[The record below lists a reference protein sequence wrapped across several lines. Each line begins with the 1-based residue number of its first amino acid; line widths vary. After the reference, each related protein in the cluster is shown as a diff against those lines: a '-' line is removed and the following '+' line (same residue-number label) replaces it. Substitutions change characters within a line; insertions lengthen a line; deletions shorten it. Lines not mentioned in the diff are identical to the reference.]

1 MTVEKKLISKKKPF
15 YPISKKLENFLKHHD
30 RWINDVISYDDL
42 LRYTDSI
49 NIYDKNDKDTLWVR
63 LIYNESERNE
73 IDENLKITY
82 TLLHSD
88 GNPTSIPYLNIYSV
102 DYCTFGNSKPFRIK
116 IRNILN
122 DNFTYFYVKKTDASR
137 IYGIE
142 FEHMLSP
149 RNLNFLVN
157 RSSLI
162 EEHIAGIPGDVFIKE
177 YLPKCSEYQKS
188 QIAKEYVKFNERCM
202 IRLLGDMR
210 SYNYVVIPIH
220 DFDQVIYKIRAIDF
234 DQQSFEGKFNI
245 YIPTNSFYEDV
256 YLDIKAK
263 EDTLVLHKNTI
274 PLHKSIRISTDV
286 SNYNDEDI
294 NKLYIGRL
302 NYKKEP
308 YYNFTSRKGN
318 KLTAYTKTLGS
329 FVLVTDKSDPKI
341 KALNFEDNKWISKN
355 KTLKIKITDVLSGI
369 SSYRA
374 TINGKFI
381 LMEYNY
387 KKDVLTYDFD
397 DQIISES
404 ENNLKL
410 IVIDNVGNNATF
422 EATFFRK

>member
-15 YPISKKLENFLKHHD
+15 YPISKKLESFLKQHD

-49 NIYDKNDKDTLWVR
+49 NIYDKNDRDTLWVR

-73 IDENLKITY
+73 IDENLKIIY

-88 GNPTSIPYLNIYSV
+88 GNPTSIPYLNIDSV

-116 IRNILN
+116 IRNIVN

-177 YLPKCSEYQKS
+177 YLPKCSGYQKS

-234 DQQSFEGKFNI
+234 DQQSYEGKFSVYRPQFFKENKPMMDLVRKKLKTDSIVQYKIEERSTISKRLIISDERMKLLVDIMKQDTISSAKNI
-245 YIPTNSFYEDV
+245 D
-256 YLDIKAK
+256 
-263 EDTLVLHKNTI
+263 
-274 PLHKSIRISTDV
+274 
-286 SNYNDEDI
+286 
-294 NKLYIGRL
+294 KL
-302 NYKKEP
+302 KKEI
-308 YYNFTSRKGN
+308 YKFTKEE
-318 KLTAYTKTLGS
+318 S
-329 FVLVTDKSDPKI
+329 FIKSKSMG
-341 KALNFEDNKWISKN
+341 E
-355 KTLKIKITDVLSGI
+355 
-369 SSYRA
+369 
-374 TINGKFI
+374 
-381 LMEYNY
+381 LMEYSLDYLKTNY
-387 KKDVLTYDFD
+387 QNV
-397 DQIISES
+397 S
-404 ENNLKL
+404 L
-410 IVIDNVGNNATF
+410 IDLI
-422 EATFFRK
+422 

>member
-15 YPISKKLENFLKHHD
+15 YPISKKLESFLKLHD

-49 NIYDKNDKDTLWVR
+49 NIYDKNDRDTLWVR

-73 IDENLKITY
+73 IDENLKIIY

-88 GNPTSIPYLNIYSV
+88 GNPTSIPYLNIDSV

-116 IRNILN
+116 IRNIVN

-177 YLPKCSEYQKS
+177 YLPKCSGYQKS

-234 DQQSFEGKFNI
+234 DQQSYEGKFSVYRPQFFKENKPMMDLVRKKLKTDSIVQYKIEERSTISKRLIISDERMKLLVDIMKQDTISSAKNI
-245 YIPTNSFYEDV
+245 DN
-256 YLDIKAK
+256 L
-263 EDTLVLHKNTI
+263 
-274 PLHKSIRISTDV
+274 
-286 SNYNDEDI
+286 
-294 NKLYIGRL
+294 
-302 NYKKEP
+302 KKEI
-308 YYNFTSRKGN
+308 YKFTKEE
-318 KLTAYTKTLGS
+318 S
-329 FVLVTDKSDPKI
+329 FIKSKSMG
-341 KALNFEDNKWISKN
+341 E
-355 KTLKIKITDVLSGI
+355 
-369 SSYRA
+369 
-374 TINGKFI
+374 
-381 LMEYNY
+381 LMEHSLDYLKTNY
-387 KKDVLTYDFD
+387 QNV
-397 DQIISES
+397 S
-404 ENNLKL
+404 L
-410 IVIDNVGNNATF
+410 IDLI
-422 EATFFRK
+422 

>member
-88 GNPTSIPYLNIYSV
+88 GNPTSIPYLNIDSV

-234 DQQSFEGKFNI
+234 DQQSYEGKFSVYRPQFFKENKPMMDLVRKKLKTDSIIQYKIEERSTISKRLIIADERMKLLVDIMKQDTISSIENI
-245 YIPTNSFYEDV
+245 D
-256 YLDIKAK
+256 
-263 EDTLVLHKNTI
+263 
-274 PLHKSIRISTDV
+274 
-286 SNYNDEDI
+286 
-294 NKLYIGRL
+294 KL
-302 NYKKEP
+302 KKEIFK
-308 YYNFTSRKGN
+308 FTKEE
-318 KLTAYTKTLGS
+318 S
-329 FVLVTDKSDPKI
+329 FIKSKSMG
-341 KALNFEDNKWISKN
+341 E
-355 KTLKIKITDVLSGI
+355 
-369 SSYRA
+369 
-374 TINGKFI
+374 
-381 LMEYNY
+381 LMEQSLDYLKRNY
-387 KKDVLTYDFD
+387 QNV
-397 DQIISES
+397 S
-404 ENNLKL
+404 L
-410 IVIDNVGNNATF
+410 IDLI
-422 EATFFRK
+422 